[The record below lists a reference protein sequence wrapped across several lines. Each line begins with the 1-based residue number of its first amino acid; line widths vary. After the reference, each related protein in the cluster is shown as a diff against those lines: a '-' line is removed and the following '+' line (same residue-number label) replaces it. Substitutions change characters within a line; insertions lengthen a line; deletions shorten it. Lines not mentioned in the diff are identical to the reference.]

1 MAIITD
7 AELSAPHA
15 VPGRPGSRRRLRWLR
30 LAVAKAVQA
39 IVTLLLVSVCVFLA
53 TQVMPGNAAAVLLG
67 THATPDRVRALSE
80 QLGLTQPLYEQYG
93 KWLGGVLHGDFGV
106 SLANGE
112 PVSQLIAG
120 PATNSLVLAGIAF
133 AFILPIALVLGVL
146 AAQFKDSWFDKLFL
160 GSSMLANALPD
171 FIIGTLLVFL
181 FGTTVFH
188 WFPPVAI
195 IPIGSHPWDFPAKLV
210 MPVATLVIGG
220 VMYLSRLVRVS
231 VIDVLSSEYVE
242 MARLKG
248 VSRWRIL
255 FVHALPNALG
265 PTVPAASLVAA
276 FTVGG
281 VVVTEYLFN
290 YPGMGV
296 LLLQSIG
303 ARDIPT
309 IQAIVLIMASVYFVF
324 NFIADLVRVGKR

>member
-1 MAIITD
+1 MPEVEVE
-7 AELSAPHA
+7 AEGAPA
-15 VPGRPGSRRRLRWLR
+15 PARPARRKRLRWVR
-30 LAVAKAVQA
+30 LTAGKLIQAV
-39 IVTLLLVSVCVFLA
+39 ITLLLVSVCVFLA
-53 TQVMPGNAAAVLLG
+53 TQVMPGNAATVLLG
-67 THATPDRVRALSE
+67 THATPDRVHALAE
-80 QLGLTQPLYEQYG
+80 QLGLTQPLYVQYG
-93 KWLGGVLHGDFGV
+93 KWLGGVLHGDFGT

-112 PVSQLIAG
+112 PVSQLIAN
-120 PATNSLVLAGIAF
+120 PALNSLFLASVAF
-133 AFILPIALVLGVL
+133 LLILPISIVIGVA
-146 AAQFKDSWFDKLFL
+146 AAQFKDSWFDNTVL
-160 GSSMLANALPD
+160 GGSMIANALPD

-188 WFPPVAI
+188 WFPPVSI
-195 IPIGSHPWDFPAKLV
+195 IPIGSHPWDYPNKIVL
-210 MPVATLVIGG
+210 PVATLAIGG
-220 VMYLSRLVRVS
+220 IMYLSRLIRVS

-248 VSRWRIL
+248 LSRTRIL
-255 FVHALPNALG
+255 FTHALPNALA

-281 VVVTEYLFN
+281 VVVTEYVFN

-309 IQAIVLIMASVYFVF
+309 IQAIVMIIAAVYFVF
-324 NFIADLVRVGKR
+324 NFIADLVKVGKN